1 MRAGA
6 GAGLAAVAVG
16 SGAAPVLAGAR
27 DKWSR
32 LRSAIQGDVVLPT
45 DDGYAL
51 AKQGQFIQYDT
62 VNPVAIAFCE
72 TPEDVRTCVLFSQ
85 KQGIPLRVRSGGHH
99 LNGWSTGEGLV
110 IDVGRIG
117 HATVTGSTVR
127 VGPGAQSVDAL
138 SALAPLGKQIVTGT
152 CPTVRAGGFVSG
164 GGVGFQTRKFGTAS
178 DRVVSAKVVLADGRI
193 VRCCPETEPDL
204 YWAVRGG
211 GGGNFGIVVD
221 FEVRPI
227 DAPRLV
233 TYTTMWSW
241 DDAPAVLAAWQAWMH
256 DASRD
261 LGSSLFVLPPNGGGN
276 GTDPLIKIYGGHH
289 GTPAALD
296 AALAELTERA
306 GVQPISSTTDDDSF
320 GNSMRSLYGCGE
332 LTLDQCHRTGSQP
345 GAQLYRTPYQRHSFQ
360 LSDRAATS
368 AEIANLI
375 AAYDAQAAE
384 IPYRFIQ
391 VFALGGAANDVSP
404 ESTAYVHRS
413 ARFLLG
419 FQSFDLN
426 PQPAPEVVARH
437 TTWTERAATA
447 LTPLSSGSYINFPSS
462 RPDTDWGL
470 SNYGSNYTRLR
481 AVKKRYDPL
490 GVFQHPGGIG

>member
-1 MRAGA
+1 
-6 GAGLAAVAVG
+6 VAIG
-16 SGAAPVLAGAR
+16 SGAAPVLAGSR

-32 LRSAIQGDVVLPT
+32 LRAAIQGDVVLPT
-45 DDGYAL
+45 DDGYTL
-51 AKQGQFIQYDT
+51 AKQGQFIQYDSI
-62 VNPVAIAFCE
+62 NPVGIAFCE
-72 TPEDVRTCVLFSQ
+72 TPEDVRTCVQFSQ
-85 KQGIPLRVRSGGHH
+85 DHGIPLRVRSGGHN

-127 VGPGAQSVDAL
+127 VGPGAQSIDAL
-138 SALAPLGKQIVTGT
+138 SALAPLGKQLVTGT

-178 DRVVSAKVVLADGRI
+178 DRVVSAQVVLADGRI
-193 VRCCPETEPDL
+193 VRCSPTVEPDL

-221 FEVRPI
+221 LELRPI

-241 DDAPAVLAAWQAWMH
+241 DHAPAVMAAWQAWTLG
-256 DASRD
+256 ASRD

-276 GTDPLIKIYGGHH
+276 GTDPLIRIYGGHH

-306 GVQPISSTTDDDSF
+306 GVQPISSATHDDSLAD
-320 GNSMRSLYGCGE
+320 GMKSLYSCGE

-345 GAQLYRTPYQRHSFQ
+345 GAQLYRTPYQRQSFQ

-368 AEIANLI
+368 AEIGNLI
-375 AAYDAQAAE
+375 GAYDAQATD

-391 VFALGGAANDVSP
+391 VFAMGGAANDVAP
-404 ESTAYVHRS
+404 GATAYVHRS
-413 ARFLLG
+413 AQFLLG

-426 PQPAPEVVARH
+426 PQPAPEVVAQH
-437 TTWTERAATA
+437 INWTDRAAAA
-447 LTPLSSGSYINFPSS
+447 LAPLAVGSYINFPSS
-462 RPDTDWGL
+462 RLNADWGRA
-470 SNYGSNYTRLR
+470 NYGSNYTRLR
-481 AVKKRYDPL
+481 SVKKKYDPW
-490 GVFQHPGGIG
+490 GTFRHPGSIA